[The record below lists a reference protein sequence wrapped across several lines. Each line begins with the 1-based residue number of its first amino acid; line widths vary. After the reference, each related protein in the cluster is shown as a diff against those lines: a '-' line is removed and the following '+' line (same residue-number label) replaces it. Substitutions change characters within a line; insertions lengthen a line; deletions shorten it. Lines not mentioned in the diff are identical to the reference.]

1 MAGRPVQWYSDHV
14 DRLQLGRIGELAAV
28 AHLEALGYRIL
39 ERNFRCPLGE
49 IDVIAADRGITV
61 FVEVKTRRTAA
72 FGPPFEA
79 ITRRKQRRLAR
90 LAAAYL
96 QGRGGLE
103 APARFDAVAVAVGP
117 NGRVEA
123 VELLVDAFAAG

>member
-1 MAGRPVQWYSDHV
+1 M
-14 DRLQLGRIGELAAV
+14 DRLHLGRIGERAAI

-39 ERNFRCPLGE
+39 ARNVRCPLGE
-49 IDVIAADRGITV
+49 IDLVAADRGVTV

-72 FGPPFEA
+72 FGPPLEA
-79 ITRRKQRRLAR
+79 ITWRKRRRLAR

-96 QGRGGLE
+96 QSRGGGNT
-103 APARFDAVAVAVGP
+103 PARFDAVAVAVGP
-117 NGRVEA
+117 DGRVEA